1 MFRTSAAGVA
11 VGCLVLLAPDI
22 APCQQ
27 APRAD
32 NDVTLRAPPTPEQA
46 QPLKRRWFTEWFRDR
61 DYFDPLVA
69 EPRAPQI
76 AFTFPAW
83 ANDFQ
88 YSVEPGTRLVW
99 EVSLGREIPIFARAN
114 FDDATRVFPGSQ
126 GFGFWVDVSFHMIED
141 MGKDPS
147 NPIINTDYRF
157 SLGKVK
163 YYRVISVSKDTSP
176 SMPFPSWK
184 SIAFRGDLYHHES
197 THLGDEFVIQGQAVH
212 PGFERIN
219 VSFEFYDVT
228 GAFNWERGDGL
239 MHTIRGGTTGL
250 IRPSDGYYSD
260 HTLEFPESQQ
270 RDVFRSER
278 NFEPYLQYQFFAP
291 HIRTDARTPTEPSF
305 GGSTEQP
312 VRWAFF
318 ASADARRRIVLD
330 YSKPTQD
337 LEENTQWS
345 FNVLAGLRS
354 QPGNFRFSIKEFYGR
369 MYYGVNPNGQLRS
382 NKNYWLLGLGV
393 NFAVGD
399 R

>member
-1 MFRTSAAGVA
+1 MFIALRAGLAAGCV
-11 VGCLVLLAPDI
+11 LLLAPDS
-22 APCQQ
+22 AFCQP
-27 APRAD
+27 APRAED
-32 NDVTLRAPPTPEQA
+32 DVTFRAPAPREQA
-46 QPLKRRWFTEWFRDR
+46 TPLKRHWSNEWFRDR
-61 DYFDPLVA
+61 DYFDPLIA

-88 YSVEPGTRLVW
+88 FSVEPGTRLVW

-114 FDDATRVFPGSQ
+114 FDDSTRVFPGSQ

-141 MGKDPS
+141 MGNDPS

-163 YYRVISVSKDTSP
+163 YYRVISVSKPDP
-176 SMPFPSWK
+176 AMPFPSWK

-212 PGFERIN
+212 PDFERIN
-219 VSFEFYDVT
+219 VSFEFYDIT

-250 IRPSDGYYSD
+250 ISPSDGYYSD
-260 HTLEFPESQQ
+260 HTLAFPKEDE
-270 RDVFRSER
+270 REVFTTER
-278 NFEPYLQYQFFAP
+278 NFEPYVQYQFFAP
-291 HIRTDARTPTEPSF
+291 HIRTNVSTPTERPS
-305 GGSTEQP
+305 GGSVEQP

-318 ASADARRRIVLD
+318 ASADARRRIVYD
-330 YSKPTQD
+330 YHKPSQD
-337 LEENTQWS
+337 VKEDTQWS
-345 FNVLAGLRS
+345 FNLLAGLRS

-369 MYYGVNPNGQLRS
+369 VYYGVNPNGQLRS
-382 NKNYWLLGLGV
+382 IKDYWLVGFGV